1 MHLSY
6 QLAVVTKICRRCL
19 YAAYRDGLTYVCKY
33 ISHSGQCLL
42 SAGWCL
48 ASRGKF
54 TTNIR
59 SAELCATLEDER
71 RFWPLNISR
80 GQEVNWWRQH
90 TLGFMLRILH
100 RTTLVD
106 V

>member
-19 YAAYRDGLTYVCKY
+19 YIAYRDGLTYVCKY

-54 TTNIR
+54 TTNTR
-59 SAELCATLEDER
+59 SADLCATLEDER
-71 RFWPLNISR
+71 RFWPLNIPR
-80 GQEVNWWRQH
+80 GQQVNWWRQH